1 MEKAFR
7 EVILISWPSL
17 AVLLSIVIIMKATRY
32 FSGDEKIHVV
42 IHEEIFNF
50 FFITYLLMLFQL
62 VTSQDIQAYNSTNL
76 VPFKEILRYDVG
88 SKLFYKQ
95 VIGNILMFI
104 PFGYFVTS
112 YCKIK
117 GLGKITIVSILSS
130 LVIEWVQHFIGRS
143 FDVDDI
149 ILNVI
154 GGVIGFLLYISLN
167 AIRNHLPSFLRKDW
181 FLDLLSIA
189 LLVLAVLYVIKIF

>member
-42 IHEEIFNF
+42 IHEEIFNL

-149 ILNVI
+149 ILNVL

-181 FLDLLSIA
+181 FLDLLSI
-189 LLVLAVLYVIKIF
+189 LVLLLAVFYIVKVF